1 MKKIA
6 LLVVLLFFVP
16 DVQAEAAIKVGSAC
30 KSLGATAEL
39 KSRKLTCIK
48 TGKKKIWSTQ
58 TRSIEKPAVST
69 TTPAKPTTPPAK
81 PTTFNDLLEKS
92 EGIPG
97 AIWEDTRKLISAGSV
112 KSPLTNLYV
121 GPESVVTNK
130 QIEDDYIVG
139 SKLWSNFKQPKSF
152 SAAYYGRKDVAWVK
166 KKILESTGIALNQ
179 EVDMNCNIQQ
189 CAGANANAGGIPLL
203 LFGAD
208 AENVE
213 PYYVNGGIEI
223 HEFTHMV
230 QWSQFDY
237 NFKAIDDARSQAPCW
252 FIEGQA
258 HLAGISGAASSYS
271 EYQTT
276 RARWFNSTPLGLV
289 DGFETDSILKFLNSG
304 CVDTHGH
311 VYDVGLF
318 AVEALSSIKGIEA
331 SMDVLRLMAKG
342 ESFNN
347 AFEVTYGL
355 SVDKSWPIIASV
367 VSKQFKAAR

>member
-1 MKKIA
+1 MKRIT
-6 LLVVLLFFVP
+6 LFVVLLFFAP
-16 DVQAEAAIKVGSAC
+16 QAQAEAAIKVGHAC
-30 KSLGATAEL
+30 KSIGATADV
-39 KSRKLTCIK
+39 KSKKLICIK
-48 TGKKKIWSTQ
+48 AGKKKIWSKQ
-58 TRSIEKPAVST
+58 TPSTAKPSVST
-69 TTPAKPTTPPAK
+69 TTPAQPTS
-81 PTTFNDLLEKS
+81 FDDLLGRS

-97 AIWEDTRKLISAGSV
+97 VIWEDTRKLISAGSV
-112 KSPLTNLYV
+112 NSPLTDLFV

-130 QIEDDYIVG
+130 QIKDDFILG

-166 KKILESTGIALNQ
+166 KKILETTGIALNQ

-203 LFGAD
+203 LFGVD
-208 AENVE
+208 DENFE
-213 PYYVNGGIEI
+213 AYHVNGGIEI

-237 NFKAIDDARSQAPCW
+237 NFRAIDDARLQAPCW
-252 FIEGQA
+252 FLEGQA
-258 HLAGISGAASSYS
+258 HLAGISGAASSFS

-276 RARWFNSTPLGLV
+276 RARWFNSTPEGLD
-289 DGFETDSILKFLNSG
+289 DGFEADSILKFLNSG

-311 VYDVGLF
+311 VYDVGFF

-331 SMDVLRLMAKG
+331 SMEVLRLMAKG
-342 ESFNN
+342 ESFNK